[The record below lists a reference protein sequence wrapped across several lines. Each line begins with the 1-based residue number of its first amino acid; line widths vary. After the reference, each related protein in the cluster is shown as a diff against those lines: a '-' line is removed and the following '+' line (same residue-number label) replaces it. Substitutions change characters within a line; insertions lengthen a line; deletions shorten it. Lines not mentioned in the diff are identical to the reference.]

1 MKSFV
6 TMRLVIGS
14 LAAWAG
20 LLAFPAIAADTSS
33 PAAVQVVRA
42 RNACFS
48 AAIRITGFLV
58 AREEARVA
66 LDAPGLKVTEILVAE
81 GDRVTAGQVL
91 ARLTRLAGDLPDA
104 GPGRTPGAP
113 PASAPPA
120 RPTTATLKAPAAGT
134 VTRIMGTVGT
144 TASPMQQ
151 EPLFRIAVDDEI
163 ELEGDVPSVHIP
175 MLASGQTARIEV
187 ENSRE
192 LSGRVRL
199 VPAAVDRL
207 TQLGHARLSLERDPQ
222 LRVGMFARA
231 TIDANRSCGISVP
244 RSAVVYRTEGPSVQ
258 IVRSNV
264 IETRLVQVGL
274 HSDTEIEIRDGL
286 SEGDLV
292 VANAGSSLRNGDK
305 VTPITAEALMGER

>member
-6 TMRLVIGS
+6 AMRIAGGAF
-14 LAAWAG
+14 AAWAG
-20 LLAFPAIAADTSS
+20 LLGGPTIAADTSP
-33 PAAVQVVRA
+33 PASAQVVRA

-66 LDAPGLKVTEILVAE
+66 LDAPGFKVTEILVAE

-144 TASPMQQ
+144 T
-151 EPLFRIAVDDEI
+151 
-163 ELEGDVPSVHIP
+163 
-175 MLASGQTARIEV
+175 
-187 ENSRE
+187 
-192 LSGRVRL
+192 
-199 VPAAVDRL
+199 
-207 TQLGHARLSLERDPQ
+207 
-222 LRVGMFARA
+222 
-231 TIDANRSCGISVP
+231 
-244 RSAVVYRTEGPSVQ
+244 
-258 IVRSNV
+258 
-264 IETRLVQVGL
+264 
-274 HSDTEIEIRDGL
+274 
-286 SEGDLV
+286 
-292 VANAGSSLRNGDK
+292 
-305 VTPITAEALMGER
+305 

>member
-1 MKSFV
+1 MQLA
-6 TMRLVIGS
+6 TGI
-14 LAAWAG
+14 LAAW
-20 LLAFPAIAADTSS
+20 LLASPSIAAETSS
-33 PAAVQVVRA
+33 PAVQVVRA

-58 AREEARVA
+58 ARDEARVT
-66 LDAPGLKVTEILVAE
+66 LDVPGFKVSEILVSE
-81 GDRVTAGQVL
+81 GDRVSAGQVL
-91 ARLTRLAGDLPDA
+91 ARLKPMAGEVPDS
-104 GPGRTPGAP
+104 GPGRP
-113 PASAPPA
+113 PATPTPPPA
-120 RPTTATLKAPAAGT
+120 PAGRTVLTSLKAPAAGT

-144 TASPMQQ
+144 TASPIQQ

-163 ELEGDVPSVHIP
+163 ELEGEVPSVHIP
-175 MLASGQTARIEV
+175 LLASGQTARVEV

-199 VPAAVDRL
+199 VPAAVDQR
-207 TQLGHARLSLERDPQ
+207 TQLGHSRVSLERDPQ

-231 TIDANRSCGISVP
+231 TIDANRSCGISIP

-258 IVRSNV
+258 VVRGNV

-274 HSDTEIEIRDGL
+274 HSDTEIEVRDGL

-305 VTPITAEALMGER
+305 VTPIAAEMRTGER

>member
-1 MKSFV
+1 MKPLLTNGVASV
-6 TMRLVIGS
+6 VLM
-14 LAAWAG
+14 AALGGFA
-20 LLAFPAIAADTSS
+20 LPSIAADTSS

-42 RNACFS
+42 KNACFS

-58 AREEARVA
+58 AREEALVSLDIPGFKVA
-66 LDAPGLKVTEILVAE
+66 EILVSE
-81 GDRVTAGQVL
+81 RDHVTAGQVL
-91 ARLTRLAGDLPDA
+91 ARVTRLGGEAAEPP
-104 GPGRTPGAP
+104 PGRNPAP
-113 PASAPPA
+113 TGPPPPA
-120 RPTTATLKAPAAGT
+120 RNTAPVLKAPAAGT
-134 VTRIMGTVGT
+134 VTRIAGTVGM

-163 ELEGDVPSVHIP
+163 ELEGEVPSIHIP

-187 ENSRE
+187 ESSRE

-199 VPAAVDRL
+199 VPAAVDQL
-207 TQLGHARLSLERDPQ
+207 TQLGHARVSLERDPQ

-244 RSAVVYRTEGPSVQ
+244 RSAVVYRTEGASVQ
-258 IVRSNV
+258 IVRDNI

-274 HSDTEIEIRDGL
+274 HSDTDIEVRDGL

-305 VTPITAEALMGER
+305 VTPITAEMRMGER